1 MPKALPRIQWREFES
16 WFSSEHANRME
27 TLKKLEDSLEQPY
40 DTWKSQYSK
49 DVLKQGVSI
58 CVSHGFIPPIFTSAN
73 LLSLVKYL

>member
-1 MPKALPRIQWREFES
+1 MPEALPRIQWREFES

-49 DVLKQGVSI
+49 DVLKRSI
-58 CVSHGFIPPIFTSAN
+58 HMRISWLYPTNFYKC
-73 LLSLVKYL
+73 